1 MPHYNLERLPRSHCL
16 LVTSFLLGILRK
28 HIPSVL
34 RKRTKEIHAQ
44 VTTCHAL
51 QELRAGL
58 SAFEAVLSTY
68 STLSNSEE
76 MGNRKSILHLDVKH
90 RVCSKGNRNH
100 AFLINLLLNQWSV
113 LDKVLDVQEAFLKEP
128 NGTLKLVFD
137 LRRGAHFFPH
147 DPIPKLCDFQNLIYK
162 QNFIALR
169 IFPLTPTQRWLTCI
183 LHYHFYFSHYLSVYL
198 FCQCSFQ

>member
-1 MPHYNLERLPRSHCL
+1 MPKSPLVMLCKNWGQGLVL
-16 LVTSFLLGILRK
+16 LRQSWVPTALFQIL
-28 HIPSVL
+28 
-34 RKRTKEIHAQ
+34 KRWETGK
-44 VTTCHAL
+44 AL
-51 QELRAGL
+51 
-58 SAFEAVLSTY
+58 
-68 STLSNSEE
+68 
-76 MGNRKSILHLDVKH
+76 LHLDVKH

-183 LHYHFYFSHYLSVYL
+183 LHYHSYFSHYLSVYL